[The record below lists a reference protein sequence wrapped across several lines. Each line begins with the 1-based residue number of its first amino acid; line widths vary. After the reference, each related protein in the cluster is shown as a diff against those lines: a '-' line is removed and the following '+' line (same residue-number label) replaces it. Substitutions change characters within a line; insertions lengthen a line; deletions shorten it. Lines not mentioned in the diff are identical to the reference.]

1 MYGIVLGFTDYV
13 NNISGPIGR
22 CYVADSVPNL
32 ISMVNKL
39 RDEYMSKGYKV
50 QRNMQ
55 AEEIVD
61 EGYVL
66 FYKGK
71 RDEKGWLHYK
81 DVIEL
86 LIVWDVKMNEI

>member
-32 ISMVNKL
+32 ISMVDKL
-39 RDEYMSKGYKV
+39 RGDYIGKGYKV

-71 RDEKGWLHYK
+71 RDEKGWLHYE

-86 LIVWDVKMNEI
+86 LIVWEVKVNEV

>member
-13 NNISGPIGR
+13 NNINGPIGR
-22 CYVADSVPNL
+22 CYIADSLDNL
-32 ISMVNKL
+32 TTMVDKL
-39 RDEYMSKGYKV
+39 RDDYIGKGYKV

-71 RDEKGWLHYK
+71 RDEKGWLHYE

-86 LIVWDVKMNEI
+86 LVVWDVKMNEV